1 MLEISCKDFPIQNE
15 FKFLSLKLQLEVEI
29 RRVHKPLQHEVENET
44 DKHRCGSPQ
53 ASERTV
59 ALNPVWQL
67 DGADDSSHDRAEA
80 DSCHRCQWCMSRL
93 GSGEWEGHVTAGV
106 QRRGSGRVGQGPQVT
121 EGGWGSWPRWPRVE
135 GQCRSRSR
143 AGSRPVLGTEPQP
156 GGAAH
161 QGAKCSA
168 RGQPCF

>member
-80 DSCHRCQWCMSRL
+80 DSCHRCQWCTSPDL
-93 GSGEWEGHVTAGV
+93 AQGSGKATSLPV
-106 QRRGSGRVGQGPQVT
+106 
-121 EGGWGSWPRWPRVE
+121 
-135 GQCRSRSR
+135 CR
-143 AGSRPVLGTEPQP
+143 
-156 GGAAH
+156 GGA
-161 QGAKCSA
+161 QGEWD
-168 RGQPCF
+168 RVPR